1 MGKRLLITI
10 IVLAGLKLLNAQ
22 EKANIVFILA
32 DDLGWK
38 DVSFNG
44 SNFYETPN
52 IDRLASQGVFFSNAY
67 ANAPICAP
75 SRAALLSGQ
84 YGPRTGFYTNHNSER
99 GESSWR
105 AVIPTTNHHQL
116 DLDKVTIAEAL
127 KKHGY
132 KTIHLGKWHVCDTK
146 DHYPEYQGF
155 DINIAGNKAGKPN
168 TYFSPYG
175 LPNITDGPEEE
186 YLTDRLTEEAI
197 NFITDKRE
205 DPFFVYLSFYSPHT
219 PLQAIDSVVWKY
231 LPKPH
236 DNGQFDPF
244 YAAMI
249 EILDYNVGRIMTHLE
264 RLNLDDNTIIVF
276 FSDNGHSPAVA
287 PVRPLRAY
295 KGTLY
300 EGGIRVPLI
309 IKGPDV
315 QSGIVNQTPVI
326 GTDLYPTLLDM
337 AGISNPRGYHLDGET
352 LRPLLMGNG
361 TLDRDALFWHFPA
374 YLQGE
379 YGMNKIWRTTPVGA
393 VRQGDYKLLE
403 FFEDG
408 HLELYN
414 LKKDPGE
421 MYNLVKHN
429 PEKAEVLYTLM
440 QEWREELD
448 VPYPLERN
456 LDYESSSIPYNPK
469 MDDRKGIYQ
478 PNYVKRN
485 YY

>member
-1 MGKRLLITI
+1 MMTLLLL
-10 IVLAGLKLLNAQ
+10 LAGMKLLDAQ
-22 EKANIVFILA
+22 EKPSIVFLLA

-52 IDRLASQGVFFSNAY
+52 IDRLASQGAFFSNAY
-67 ANAPICAP
+67 SNAPICAP

-105 AVIPTTNHHQL
+105 AVIPPSNHHQL
-116 DLDKVTIAEAL
+116 DLDKVTIAEVL
-127 KKHGY
+127 KTHGY
-132 KTIHLGKWHVCDTK
+132 KTIHLGKWHVCDTP

-175 LPNITDGPEEE
+175 LPNITDGPQGE
-186 YLTDRLTEEAI
+186 YLTDRLTNEAI
-197 NFITDKRE
+197 NFISNNSDE
-205 DPFFVYLSFYSPHT
+205 AFFVYLAFHSPHT

-231 LPKPH
+231 VPKRN

-249 EILDYNVGRIMTHLE
+249 EILDYNVGRIMNHLE
-264 RLNLDDNTIIVF
+264 NLGLDDNTIIVF
-276 FSDNGHSPAVA
+276 FSDNGTSNAVA
-287 PVRPLRAY
+287 PDKPLRAY

-309 IKGPDV
+309 IKGPEV
-315 QSGIVNQTPVI
+315 KSGIVNQTPVI

-337 AGISNPRGYHLDGET
+337 AGISNPEGYHLDGVT
-352 LRPLLMGNG
+352 IRPLLKG
-361 TLDRDALFWHFPA
+361 TGKLDREAIFWHFPA

-379 YGMNKIWRTTPVGA
+379 YGMNKVWRTTPVGA
-393 VRQGDYKLLE
+393 IRKGDYKLLE

-414 LKKDPGE
+414 LKNDPGE
-421 MYNLVKHN
+421 MYNLAEQN
-429 PEKAEVLYTLM
+429 PEKSAFLYSLLK
-440 QEWREELD
+440 EWREEME
-448 VPYPLERN
+448 VQYPLEIN
-456 LDYESSSIPYNPK
+456 PEYEPSSIPCCPK
-469 MDDRKGIYQ
+469 MEDRKDIYK
-478 PNYVKRN
+478 PKFVEKK
-485 YY
+485 

>member
-1 MGKRLLITI
+1 MGRSLMMTLLLF
-10 IVLAGLKLLNAQ
+10 LAGMKLLYAQ
-22 EKANIVFILA
+22 DKPNIVFILA

-75 SRAALLSGQ
+75 SRAAILSGQ
-84 YGPRTGFYTNHNSER
+84 YSPRTGFYTNHNSER

-155 DINIAGNKAGKPN
+155 DINIAGNKTGKPY

-175 LPNITDGPEEE
+175 LPNINDGPEGE
-186 YLTDRLTEEAI
+186 YLTDRLTDEAI
-197 NFITDKRE
+197 HFISGNRE
-205 DPFFVYLSFYSPHT
+205 NPFFLYLAFHSPHT

-231 LPKPH
+231 VPKPH

-249 EILDYNVGRIMTHLE
+249 EILDYNVGRIMNHLE
-264 RLNLDDNTIIVF
+264 KLGLDDNTIIVF
-276 FSDNGHSPAVA
+276 FSDNGTSSAVA
-287 PVRPLRAY
+287 PEKPLRAY

-309 IKGPDV
+309 IKGPGV
-315 QSGIVNQTPVI
+315 LNGIVDQTPVI
-326 GTDLYPTLLDM
+326 GTDLYPTLLDL
-337 AGISNPRGYHLDGET
+337 AGISNPEGYQLDGLT
-352 LRPLLMGNG
+352 VRPLLEGTG
-361 TLDRDALFWHFPA
+361 TLDREAIFWHFPA

-379 YGMNKIWRTTPVGA
+379 YGMNKVWRTTPVGA
-393 VRQGDYKLLE
+393 IRKGDYKLLE

-414 LKKDPGE
+414 LIKDPGE
-421 MYNLVKHN
+421 MYNLAEQN
-429 PEKAEVLYTLM
+429 PEQSAILYSLM
-440 QEWREELD
+440 QEWREEMGA
-448 VPYPLERN
+448 PYPLVINPE
-456 LDYESSSIPYNPK
+456 YEPSSIPVGPK
-469 MDDRKGIYQ
+469 MEDRNDIYQ
-478 PNYVKRN
+478 PKPFDKK
-485 YY
+485 